1 MFHITIK
8 IEFSI
13 VLIIL
18 FFFLYKLSLQ
28 YTMTNE
34 NDNLE
39 YREKLREYI
48 GYYAN
53 TIPPTIE
60 INNNN
65 NNSTKFSIFP
75 ERFKNNI
82 SLASTT
88 FNPDK
93 NIKILDLWSMEHV
106 NNVQIPALC
115 KDFPSSET
123 SIPQAI
129 YCISLIVLWL
139 LLLATALAYQ
149 LRKFQKIK
157 TINNDIELGEI
168 QREI

>member
-53 TIPPTIE
+53 TILPTIE

-65 NNSTKFSIFP
+65 TTKFSILP

-82 SLASTT
+82 SLTSTT
-88 FNPDK
+88 FNPYK
-93 NIKILDLWSMEHV
+93 NIKILDLWSMEDV
-106 NNVQIPALC
+106 NNIQIPALC

-157 TINNDIELGEI
+157 TINKDIELGEI

>member
-8 IEFSI
+8 IEFSF
-13 VLIIL
+13 VCIIL

-28 YTMTNE
+28 YSMTNE
-34 NDNLE
+34 NENLE
-39 YREKLREYI
+39 YREILRERI

-53 TIPPTIE
+53 TIPPKSIE
-60 INNNN
+60 LIN
-65 NNSTKFSIFP
+65 SSSSKFPIIP
-75 ERFKNNI
+75 ERVKNTSGAASNLNLETYINI
-82 SLASTT
+82 LNFS
-88 FNPDK
+88 
-93 NIKILDLWSMEHV
+93 SMEHV

-149 LRKFQKIK
+149 LRKFKKIK
-157 TINNDIELGEI
+157 TINKDIELGEV
-168 QREI
+168 QREF